1 MIEAISCGGVVIFR
15 GKILLLYKNFKNK
28 YEGWVL
34 PKGTVEEGE
43 EFKDTALREVLEES
57 GTRPVIVKYVGKSE
71 YTFNV
76 PEDFVKKGCTAIHI
90 VDLDGARTGETIN
103 IHIVKRISEVK
114 GLYSEIGGGI
124 RNMETVERYLDA
136 GVSRVIL
143 GTAALKDPVFL
154 KEAVRKHGSKIAV
167 GVDLKDGKVAVKGW
181 LETSEKDGIEFLK
194 DLEEIG
200 VESVIVTDISRDG
213 AMKGTNVDLYKR
225 IKNEVSLKVTASG
238 GVSSLLDIKALK
250 ALDIY
255 GAIIGKAYYTGD
267 IKLEDALEA
276 CR

>member
-1 MIEAISCGGVVIFR
+1 MILFPAID
-15 GKILLLYKNFKNK
+15 ILSRKAVRLYKGDYNQ
-28 YEGWVL
+28 V
-34 PKGTVEEGE
+34 TVYSDKPW
-43 EFKDTALREVLEES
+43 EFA
-57 GTRPVIVKYVGKSE
+57 
-71 YTFNV
+71 
-76 PEDFVKKGCTAIHI
+76 EDFVRRGCSAIHI
-90 VDLDGARTGETIN
+90 VDLDGARSGETIN
-103 IHIVKRISEVK
+103 IETVKKISEVK

-124 RNMETVERYLDA
+124 RNMETVEKYLEA

-143 GTAALKDPVFL
+143 GTAALQNPVFL
-154 KEAVRKHGSKIAV
+154 KEAVKKYGSEIAV

-194 DLEEIG
+194 ELEKIG

-213 AMKGTNVDLYKR
+213 AMKGTNLELYER

-238 GVSSLLDIKALK
+238 GVSSLEDIKALK

-255 GAIIGKAYYTGD
+255 GAIIGKAYYTGA
-267 IKLEDALEA
+267 IKLEEALEV

>member
-1 MIEAISCGGVVIFR
+1 MILFPAID
-15 GKILLLYKNFKNK
+15 ILGTKAVRLYKGDYNK
-28 YEGWVL
+28 V
-34 PKGTVEEGE
+34 TVYSDRPW
-43 EFKDTALREVLEES
+43 EFA
-57 GTRPVIVKYVGKSE
+57 
-71 YTFNV
+71 
-76 PEDFVKKGCTAIHI
+76 EDFVKKGCTAIHI

-213 AMKGTNVDLYKR
+213 AMKGTNVELYKR

-238 GVSSLLDIKALK
+238 GVSSMGDIKALK

-255 GAIIGKAYYTGD
+255 GAIIGKAYYTGA
-267 IKLEDALEA
+267 IKLEEALEV

>member
-1 MIEAISCGGVVIFR
+1 MILFPAID
-15 GKILLLYKNFKNK
+15 ILSRKAVRLYKGDYNQ
-28 YEGWVL
+28 V
-34 PKGTVEEGE
+34 TVYSDKPW
-43 EFKDTALREVLEES
+43 EFA
-57 GTRPVIVKYVGKSE
+57 
-71 YTFNV
+71 
-76 PEDFVKKGCTAIHI
+76 EDFVRRGCSAIHI
-90 VDLDGARTGETIN
+90 VDLDGARSGETIN
-103 IHIVKRISEVK
+103 IETVKKISEVK

-124 RNMETVERYLDA
+124 RNMETVEKYLEA

-143 GTAALKDPVFL
+143 GTAALQNPVFL
-154 KEAVRKHGSKIAV
+154 KEAVKKYGSEIAV

-194 DLEEIG
+194 ELEKIG

-213 AMKGTNVDLYKR
+213 AMKGTNLELYER

-238 GVSSLLDIKALK
+238 GVYSLEDIKALK

-255 GAIIGKAYYTGD
+255 GAIIGKAYYTGA
-267 IKLEDALEA
+267 IKLEEALEV

>member
-1 MIEAISCGGVVIFR
+1 MVLFPAID
-15 GKILLLYKNFKNK
+15 ILSQKAVRLYKGDYNK
-28 YEGWVL
+28 V
-34 PKGTVEEGE
+34 TVYSD
-43 EFKDTALREVLEES
+43 K
-57 GTRPVIVKYVGKSE
+57 PWE
-71 YTFNV
+71 YA
-76 PEDFVKKGCTAIHI
+76 EDFVRRGCSAIHI
-90 VDLDGARTGETIN
+90 VDLDGARSGETIN
-103 IHIVKRISEVK
+103 IETVKKISEVK

-124 RNMETVERYLDA
+124 RNMETVEKYLEA

-154 KEAVRKHGSKIAV
+154 KEAVKKYGSEIAV

-194 DLEEIG
+194 ELEDIG
-200 VESVIVTDISRDG
+200 VENVIVTDISRDG
-213 AMKGTNVDLYKR
+213 AMKGTNVELYKR

-238 GVSSLLDIKALK
+238 GVSSMEDIKALK

-255 GAIIGKAYYTGD
+255 GAIIGKAYYTGA
-267 IKLEDALEA
+267 IKLEEALEV